1 MLCPN
6 CEITSPTAFNTVSKI
21 LYLGKDMDE
30 YEQVRHTCLVTL
42 KNDEDSTHEVLVE
55 MIDDD
60 ELLTWEN
67 FDDNLMLAL
76 HRPDE
81 ELNLVN
87 QFNKYEFT
95 MFITEGNEYS
105 LFDNNAD
112 FKTYEV
118 MEIAINCS
126 DKMVAQVLDRISSI
140 LDNSYSA
147 IREEIIDAIIQYIF
161 SIAPLAIKSK
171 CNIIKHLLTIPRP
184 NSTYDH

>member
-6 CEITSPTAFNTVSKI
+6 CEITSPTVFNTISKI

-30 YEQVRHTCLVTL
+30 HGQMRHTCLVTL

-76 HRPDE
+76 HRPGE
-81 ELNLVN
+81 ELTVVN
-87 QFNKYEFT
+87 QFKKYEFN
-95 MFITEGNEYS
+95 MFVTDGNEYS
-105 LFDNNAD
+105 FFDLIGN
-112 FKTYEV
+112 FRPYEL
-118 MEIAINCS
+118 MEISLNCS
-126 DKMVAQVLDRISSI
+126 DKMTASVLDRVSSI
-140 LDNSYSA
+140 LAQSYSA
-147 IREEIIDAIIQYIF
+147 VLDDLLDDIVLYIF
-161 SIAPLAIKSK
+161 SIAPLSSKSK

-184 NSTYDH
+184 NSTYVH